1 MLRAFRDG
9 VLAHMP
15 GEQEEIEEYYEIAPD
30 IVAAINQRK
39 DATQVCKASSYID
52 SIQVCLFFWIP
63 VFQVLWISIA

>member
-39 DATQVCKASSYID
+39 DATQGQSGTPSAAGYKAPPGGYALPD
-52 SIQVCLFFWIP
+52 GRKL
-63 VFQVLWISIA
+63 L

>member
-15 GEQEEIEEYYEIAPD
+15 GEQEEIEEYYEIAHD
-30 IVAAINQRK
+30 IVAAINQRI

-52 SIQVCLFFWIP
+52 RLQVCLFSG
-63 VFQVLWISIA
+63 FQFFKYYG